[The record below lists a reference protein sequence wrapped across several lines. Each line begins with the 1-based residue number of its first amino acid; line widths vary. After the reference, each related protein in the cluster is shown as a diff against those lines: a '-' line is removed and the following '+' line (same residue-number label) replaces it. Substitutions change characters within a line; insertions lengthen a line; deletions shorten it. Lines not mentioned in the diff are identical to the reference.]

1 MMSLT
6 AAPHQPTDPPPCVA
20 WRHAQRGVKFEHL
33 STRARA
39 TIAELGSRFI
49 RNGAVVLLHGYSRV
63 ALAVLQ
69 RARQQV
75 SDALGP
81 PVHVAAAFAFVS
93 ALGCLSTVAFRSV
106 R

>member
-1 MMSLT
+1 MQDFFAESGPFQNDDTDHPRQHQHSSGHTSL
-6 AAPHQPTDPPPCVA
+6 QPC
-20 WRHAQRGVKFEHL
+20 AQRGVKFEHL

-75 SDALGP
+75 GLD
-81 PVHVAAAFAFVS
+81 H
-93 ALGCLSTVAFRSV
+93 C
-106 R
+106 